1 MPTDDLGHRAVD
13 DTRGIEG
20 HVHDHPHAPPACWD
34 QPSTSSL
41 THAAVVEF
49 QRREH
54 RRRCLQQFTLD
65 AEITEGAEIRAHE
78 VATGKEW
85 PYHVSQSCLHLVAG
99 GCLGRVMPSDQQP
112 QAIDEIV
119 DRITNLVE
127 SLLPYGVVRET
138 GIGTLAGT
146 QGGQPPD
153 HRGAPTGAW
162 AIASARSRYAVFS
175 APDTASTGTPCI
187 PA

>member
-1 MPTDDLGHRAVD
+1 MPSDDLGDFAVD
-13 DTRGIEG
+13 DTRRIEG
-20 HVHDHPHAPPACWD
+20 HVHDQPHAPPARRD
-34 QPSTSSL
+34 EPSASSL
-41 THAAVVEF
+41 PHAAVVEL
-49 QRREH
+49 QRREDGC
-54 RRRCLQQFTLD
+54 RCLQQFTLD
-65 AEITEGAEIRAHE
+65 AQITERPEIRAHE
-78 VATGKEW
+78 ITAGKEW
-85 PYHVSQSCLHLVAG
+85 PYHVSQSCLHLIAG
-99 GCLGRVMPSDQQP
+99 SCRGRVMPRDQQP
-112 QAIDEIV
+112 EAIHEIV

-138 GIGTLAGT
+138 GIGTLTGAES
-146 QGGQPPD
+146 GQSPD